1 MTDTPIKDEGNRGIV
16 RYACGRDTDGHEVLE
31 VGREALTFPWDGD
44 KPGAK
49 EVQAFIEKVLAAELA
64 SHKQQCAAEIAALR
78 RENEE
83 LKVHNGRNRAAWE
96 AKKTDLLNELSAE
109 KKRSA
114 AYREVAID
122 ERARRMSGDWPDGV
136 CVREA
141 TEFVDA
147 EAQKLLDLPKD
158 GGKTV

>member
-1 MTDTPIKDEGNRGIV
+1 MTDTPIHDDGSKNRERADVVDAFIRAYEAHLKEIV
-16 RYACGRDTDGHEVLE
+16 ASFFERGECKYGVT
-31 VGREALTFPWDGD
+31 EAI
-44 KPGAK
+44 GAK
-49 EVQAFIEKVLAAELA
+49 CLVDDHKEFLA
-64 SHKQQCAAEIAALR
+64 SLR

-83 LKVHNGRNRAAWE
+83 LKVHNGKNRAAWE